1 MTTLSL
7 ARVTS
12 IAVVA
17 LGLLVAARPA
27 AAQCSTRH
35 MTLFELHDVARDV
48 AVATV
53 RAGQPPSR
61 SGPVELDVHEAF
73 KGAAAATLQGR
84 ENGSCTAGLRTGKEV
99 LVFLGADGLAVG
111 FWSGVV
117 DLPAPAIV
125 DAIRAWR
132 DARTDGERV
141 EVLVAAMESADPV
154 LAADAGYYLADEPA
168 LLVAIDPAHA
178 ARIAARAG
186 GVQWG
191 PEIIL
196 TRLHGPELA
205 ALVRGRGLPRDLR
218 AIARHR
224 FEGVTDPAALAL
236 AMARARGDLPRRV
249 AALERCERVH
259 ARRLER
265 FSNYNGRAL
274 GEAIWRV
281 LTTACRTG
289 APPTAAQLEAAGL
302 ADEAAARRRP
312 GGTRAR
318 RW

>member
-132 DARTDGERV
+132 DHRAIPQVAKRT
-141 EVLVAAMESADPV
+141 AALLMAISAATAWFGLP
-154 LAADAGYYLADEPA
+154 EPWRYVP
-168 LLVAIDPAHA
+168 LLVAVP
-178 ARIAARAG
+178 
-186 GVQWG
+186 
-191 PEIIL
+191 L
-196 TRLHGPELA
+196 
-205 ALVRGRGLPRDLR
+205 
-218 AIARHR
+218 
-224 FEGVTDPAALAL
+224 
-236 AMARARGDLPRRV
+236 
-249 AALERCERVH
+249 
-259 ARRLER
+259 
-265 FSNYNGRAL
+265 L
-274 GEAIWRV
+274 GWMWS
-281 LTTACRTG
+281 
-289 APPTAAQLEAAGL
+289 
-302 ADEAAARRRP
+302 RP
-312 GGTRAR
+312 SV
-318 RW
+318 